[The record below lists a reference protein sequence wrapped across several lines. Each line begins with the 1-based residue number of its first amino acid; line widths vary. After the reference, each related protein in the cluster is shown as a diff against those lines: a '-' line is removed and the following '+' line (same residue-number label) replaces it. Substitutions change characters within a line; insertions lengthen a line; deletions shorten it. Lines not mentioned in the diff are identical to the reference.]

1 MNADWNRH
9 QFVVP
14 QAVLDE
20 RCPPA
25 LQQII
30 PSLSPFV
37 RPYDVGVHPKT
48 YQLLVSLAENRRFRL
63 FDTLVI
69 PTREGWGHVG
79 RGIGTSEKAY
89 PDCSEIENLVF
100 NAALRGL
107 LAG

>member
-14 QAVLDE
+14 QEVIDE
-20 RCPPA
+20 RCPHT
-25 LQQII
+25 LQKSV

-37 RPYDVGVHPKT
+37 RAYDVGVHPKT
-48 YQLLVSLAENRRFRL
+48 YELLVSLAEDRRFRL

-69 PTREGWGHVG
+69 PTREGLGQVG

-89 PDCSEIENLVF
+89 PDCSAIENLAF

-107 LAG
+107 LGG